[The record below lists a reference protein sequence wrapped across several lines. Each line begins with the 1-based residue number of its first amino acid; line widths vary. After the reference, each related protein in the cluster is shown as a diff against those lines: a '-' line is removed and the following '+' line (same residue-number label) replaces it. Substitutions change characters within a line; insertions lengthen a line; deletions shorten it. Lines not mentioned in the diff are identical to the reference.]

1 MIVAMVAG
9 RPLEASVPSSS
20 ELLTAEDLFSLP
32 RTFSRPE
39 LINGRLVEVPP
50 SGGLHGLAHSAVG
63 AVLVLYTEQTG
74 QGAVFGRLGFVFS
87 RNPDT
92 VRAPDVSFISSEQL
106 RERPIRDGYYEGY
119 PDLAVEVISPND
131 RMRDVEEKVQQY
143 FDAGTRLVW
152 LVRPEARVVMVRYPD
167 GRGQMLRESEV
178 LSGEDV
184 LPGFEV
190 KLTELFED

>member
-1 MIVAMVAG
+1 MIVAMVVE
-9 RPLEASVPSSS
+9 RPLEASLPSSN

-39 LINGRLVEVPP
+39 LNNGKLVQVPP
-50 SGGLHGLAHSAVG
+50 SGGLHGLAHAAVG
-63 AVLVLYTEQTG
+63 AVLVLYAERSG
-74 QGAVFGRLGFVFS
+74 QGEVFGRLGFVFS

-92 VRAPDVSFISSEQL
+92 VRAPDVAFISTAQL
-106 RERPIRDGYYEGY
+106 RERPNSDGYYEGY
-119 PDLAVEVISPND
+119 PDLVVEIISPND

-152 LVRPEARVVMVRYPD
+152 LVRPEAQAVMVRYPD
-167 GRGQMLRESEV
+167 GSAQLFRGEDV